1 MRNAALS
8 LATFAFFSAGA
19 AEEPVSADYEFSGSV
34 TFGVAS
40 AGLSPSGGLYDTLP
54 EATQVLDW
62 RQELGRFGY
71 LCGFYSMYSSL
82 HDRQHEVHR
91 SAFNDMDG
99 DVCYGYDVDLA
110 DGVALQTSGGPYFD
124 VPIGYKDAHMKCWGG
139 IMLQSLANPYV
150 TPYWGVLWLKEPY
163 SKGRIKA
170 GLRKSIEICEYLTFS
185 IFAEGVWMDKRRF
198 DIRYGEEPKKN
209 TIMGGAVAFML
220 SGFRFDWR
228 MTDSLTLYAS
238 YTQYDLVNPQARR
251 SVEARGRYCDK
262 CDWPIARIGVSYVF

>member
-110 DGVALQTSGGPYFD
+110 DGIALQTSGGPYFD
-124 VPIGYKDAHMKCWGG
+124 VPIGYRDTHMRCWGP
-139 IMLQSLANPYV
+139 ILVQSLENPYV
-150 TPYWGVLWLKEPY
+150 TPYWGCLWLFEPQR
-163 SKGRIKA
+163 KGRIKA
-170 GLRKSIEICEYLTFS
+170 GLRKMFEIGDDLTFS
-185 IFAEGVWMDKRRF
+185 MFAEGVWMDRRRF
-198 DIRYGEEPKKN
+198 NLRYGGEPEEG
-209 TIMGGAVAFML
+209 TFGGGAVAFVL
-220 SGFRFDWR
+220 SGVKLDWKV
-228 MTDSLTLYAS
+228 TECVKFYAS

-251 SVEARGRYCDK
+251 AVRSKGRYCDK
-262 CDWPIARIGVSYVF
+262 CDWPIARIGLSYAF